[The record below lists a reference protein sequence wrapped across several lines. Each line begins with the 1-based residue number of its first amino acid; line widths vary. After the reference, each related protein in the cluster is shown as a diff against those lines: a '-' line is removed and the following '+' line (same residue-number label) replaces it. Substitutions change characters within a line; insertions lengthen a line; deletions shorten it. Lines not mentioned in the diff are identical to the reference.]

1 MYKIN
6 NYFKEQ
12 SKRSAYLLDS
22 QILAT
27 FELFYCLKIK
37 TRMKIA
43 NQREFFNFLQLIV
56 GKDVNTNQF
65 QALWNE
71 SILDYQRS

>member
-12 SKRSAYLLDS
+12 SNRRSYLLKN

-37 TRMKIA
+37 TKIKIPKLLR
-43 NQREFFNFLQLIV
+43 Q
-56 GKDVNTNQF
+56 
-65 QALWNE
+65 
-71 SILDYQRS
+71 